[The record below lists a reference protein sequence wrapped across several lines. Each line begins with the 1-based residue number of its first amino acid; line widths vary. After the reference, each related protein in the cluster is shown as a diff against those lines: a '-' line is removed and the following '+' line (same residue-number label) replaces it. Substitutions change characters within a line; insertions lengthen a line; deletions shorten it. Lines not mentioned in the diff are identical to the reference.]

1 VEGNV
6 GAGHS
11 DVEGWDGV
19 IHDIGIR
26 FQMDYPDPMPIEI
39 HPISI
44 RLGWVRLERGAL

>member
-26 FQMDYPDPMPIEI
+26 FQMNPPEQYPIVPIGVRI
-39 HPISI
+39 GWI
-44 RLGWVRLERGAL
+44 RLESGAL